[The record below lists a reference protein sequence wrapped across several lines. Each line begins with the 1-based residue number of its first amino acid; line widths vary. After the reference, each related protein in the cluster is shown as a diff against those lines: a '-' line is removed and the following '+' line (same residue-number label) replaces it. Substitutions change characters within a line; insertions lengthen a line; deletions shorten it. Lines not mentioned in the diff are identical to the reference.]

1 MCGVFFQSLLL
12 VSVQPPT
19 SRPPRVLTSA
29 TFTVTHGSW
38 LTHTESWL
46 ASWRTHGPSHG
57 SHGISPVRCLWQL
70 QGHRK
75 VIAGETQNV
84 REEAPALAT
93 LAPLPLKRTE
103 KLRVS
108 ADRNL
113 TQPGSTA
120 AAGGSHISH
129 RHQNPPSR
137 AGVLSPGCTQD
148 QVHQNLWGGTKVF
161 TCAFLSPPGV
171 CCVHKVL
178 RVTTWEN
185 KTLKPNLCVWVCEAW
200 GQPRFTS
207 CPHYLLV
214 VPSQFSPSL
223 KPQSPHLLK

>member
-12 VSVQPPT
+12 VSGRPPT

-46 ASWRTHGPSHG
+46 ASWRTHAPSHG

-93 LAPLPLKRTE
+93 LGPPPKGTGKLP
-103 KLRVS
+103 VS

-113 TQPGSTA
+113 TQPGTVVSGSSLEEHLSAMLVLQDGLSA
-120 AAGGSHISH
+120 A
-129 RHQNPPSR
+129 QTP
-137 AGVLSPGCTQD
+137 
-148 QVHQNLWGGTKVF
+148 
-161 TCAFLSPPGV
+161 SPPPPHTP
-171 CCVHKVL
+171 CKDTCVGRAL
-178 RVTTWEN
+178 M
-185 KTLKPNLCVWVCEAW
+185 
-200 GQPRFTS
+200 
-207 CPHYLLV
+207 LLLTR
-214 VPSQFSPSL
+214 S
-223 KPQSPHLLK
+223 